1 MKKVLVI
8 GAGQMG
14 SGIVQIL
21 LQAGYKVN
29 AYDVFEEARKALK
42 GKLEKAY
49 NKLQEK
55 GKADS
60 DSIATWLSNLEV
72 FDKLEEAT
80 ENVDLV
86 IEAATEDY
94 GLKIALF
101 KQLDILCNEKTI
113 LASNTSSISITEI
126 GSATKRADKVVGL
139 HFFNPAPVMKLIEII
154 RGTHTSEATCAA
166 CHAVGE
172 KLGKTLVDVKL
183 DSPGFVVNRILI
195 PMINEAIHVLQEG
208 VASAEDID
216 KGMLTGANHPMGP
229 LALSD
234 LIGNDTVLAIMEVL
248 YTEFKDPKYRPA
260 LLLKRMVSSGKLGR
274 KSGEGFF
281 KY

>member
-1 MKKVLVI
+1 MKILVI

-21 LQAGYKVN
+21 LQGGYKVN
-29 AYDVFEEARKALK
+29 VYDVMLPALSGLK

-49 NKLQEK
+49 GKLKEK
-55 GKADS
+55 GKAD
-60 DSIATWLSNLEV
+60 DAQIASWLSNLMTY
-72 FDKLEEAT
+72 DDLTKAT
-80 ENVDLV
+80 DDLDLV
-86 IEAATEDY
+86 IEAASEVYD
-94 GLKIALF
+94 LKIALF
-101 KQLDILCNEKTI
+101 KNLDSLCAEKTI

-126 GSATKRADKVVGL
+126 AKVTKRPGKVVGM
-139 HFFNPAPVMKLIEII
+139 HFFNPAPVMKLLEII
-154 RGTHTSEATCAA
+154 KGVETDETTCKV
-166 CHAVGE
+166 CQEIGE
-172 KLGKTLVDVKL
+172 KLGKTVVNVGL

-195 PMINEAIHVLQEG
+195 PMINEAIFTLQDG
-208 VASAEDID
+208 VATAEDID

-234 LIGNDTVLAIMEVL
+234 LIGNDTVLAIMQVL
-248 YTEFKDPKYRPA
+248 YEEFQDTKYRPA
-260 LLLKRMVSSGKLGR
+260 LLLKRMVAAGKLGR

>member
-1 MKKVLVI
+1 MKILVI

-21 LQAGYKVN
+21 LQGGYKVN
-29 AYDVFEEARKALK
+29 VYDVMPPALNGLK

-49 NKLQEK
+49 GKLKEK
-55 GKADS
+55 GKAD
-60 DSIATWLSNLEV
+60 DAQIASWLSNL
-72 FDKLEEAT
+72 AT
-80 ENVDLV
+80 YDDLTKATDDLDLV
-86 IEAATEDY
+86 IEAASEVYD
-94 GLKIALF
+94 LKIAMF
-101 KQLDILCNEKTI
+101 KNLDSLCAEKTI

-126 GSATKRADKVVGL
+126 AAATKRPGKVIGM
-139 HFFNPAPVMKLIEII
+139 HFFNPAPVMKLLELI
-154 RGTHTSEATCAA
+154 RGAETEDATCKV
-166 CHAVGE
+166 CQEIGE
-172 KLGKTLVDVKL
+172 KLGKTVVNVVL

-195 PMINEAIHVLQEG
+195 PMINEAIFTLQDG
-208 VASAEDID
+208 VATAEDID

-234 LIGNDTVLAIMEVL
+234 LIGNDTVLAIMQVL
-248 YTEFKDPKYRPA
+248 YDEFQDAKYRPA
-260 LLLKRMVSSGKLGR
+260 LLLKRMVASGKLGR